1 MTPTADPRPVE
12 PDLLAAIAAH
22 RFGLGEPD
30 LALLGPDP
38 RAWLR
43 AQLGPADA
51 QQGTGLPGIGAALAV
66 QVRARRERT
75 DTAQAALRQ
84 QVQADIR
91 ARLLTAATTSRPF
104 AERLALFWANH
115 FTVSLGKGS
124 SNGLVGAFEREA
136 IRPHIAGKFAGLLQ
150 AAVHHTAMLQYLDN
164 SQSAG
169 PQSPLVQRLR
179 RRSAALAGGMA
190 NNPPRTGGLNENLAR
205 EVLELHTLGVAGGGG
220 VYGPWGGYSQADVT
234 ALAAVLTGWRGLR
247 GDPSGAATSI
257 STSATTTA
265 TTTAT
270 AATPAD
276 DSGFDAT
283 WHQPGPKTVLGRRYD
298 EGPQALAQVLQDLAR
313 QPATGRHL
321 ATKLARHWLG
331 DQPPPA
337 LVARLARCHADT
349 DGDLGAIA
357 LLLVDAPEAWAPRP
371 TKLRPPEE
379 FVISSARLL
388 RLGDRLVQRAPDA
401 GLAALGQR
409 PQSAPSPAGWPDSD
423 AGWLGPEAVWQR
435 VEWAV
440 RVADQRGSSTDAR
453 ALARSS
459 LGPWLSDDTREQ
471 ISRAADGPQA
481 LALLLMAP
489 ELQRR

>member
-1 MTPTADPRPVE
+1 MTSPADHHPADTSR
-12 PDLLAAIAAH
+12 LAAIAAH

-30 LALLGPDP
+30 LALLGADP

-43 AQLGPADA
+43 AQLAAADV
-51 QQGTGLPGIGAALAV
+51 QVGTDLPGITRALAV
-66 QVRARRERT
+66 QARARRERT
-75 DTAQAALRQ
+75 DSAQAALRQ

-91 ARLLTAATTSRPF
+91 ARLLTAATTTRPF

-115 FTVSLGKGS
+115 FSVSLGKGS

-136 IRPHIAGKFAGLLQ
+136 IRPHIAGPFATLLQ
-150 AAVHHTAMLQYLDN
+150 AAVQHTSMLHYLDN
-164 SQSAG
+164 SLSAG

-179 RRSAALAGGMA
+179 RRSANQPGGMA
-190 NNPPRTGGLNENLAR
+190 DSPARSTGLNENLAR

-247 GDPSGAATSI
+247 AEADSGNPPT
-257 STSATTTA
+257 TSATK
-265 TTTAT
+265 
-270 AATPAD
+270 AADNA
-276 DSGFDAT
+276 GFDAN

-313 QPATGRHL
+313 HPATGRHL

-337 LVARLARCHADT
+337 LVARLARCHAET
-349 DGDLGAIA
+349 DGDLRAIA
-357 LLLVDAPEAWAPRP
+357 LLLVDAAEAWAPLP
-371 TKLRPPEE
+371 AKLRPPEE
-379 FVISSARLL
+379 FVICSARLL

-409 PQSAPSPAGWPDSD
+409 PHTAPSPAGWPDSD

-440 RVADQRGSSTDAR
+440 RVAEQRGGNTDAR

-459 LGPWLSDDTREQ
+459 LGPWLTDETREQ
-471 ISRAADGPQA
+471 IARAADGPQA

>member
-1 MTPTADPRPVE
+1 MTSSTNPSPADPS
-12 PDLLAAIAAH
+12 LLAAIAAH

-30 LALLGPDP
+30 LALLGAEP

-51 QQGTGLPGIGAALAV
+51 QVGSNLPGIQAALAV
-66 QVRARRERT
+66 QASARRERSDST
-75 DTAQAALRQ
+75 QAALRQ

-91 ARLLTAATTSRPF
+91 ARLLTAATTTRPF

-136 IRPHIAGKFAGLLQ
+136 IRPHIASPFATLLQ
-150 AAVHHTAMLQYLDN
+150 AAVHHTSMLHYLDN

-179 RRSAALAGGMA
+179 RRSANQPGGMA
-190 NNPPRTGGLNENLAR
+190 NNPARTTGLNENLAR

-247 GDPSGAATSI
+247 VDADSSNPSTTPS
-257 STSATTTA
+257 STPTDNT
-265 TTTAT
+265 
-270 AATPAD
+270 
-276 DSGFDAT
+276 GFDAN
-283 WHQPGPKTVLGRRYD
+283 WHQPGPKTVLGKRYD

-313 QPATGRHL
+313 HPATGRHL

-349 DGDLGAIA
+349 DGDLRAIA
-357 LLLVDAPEAWAPRP
+357 LLLVDAPEAWAPLP
-371 TKLRPPEE
+371 TKLRPPED
-379 FVISSARLL
+379 FVICSARLL

-440 RVADQRGSSTDAR
+440 RVADQRGGSTDAR

-459 LGPWLSDDTREQ
+459 LGPWLTDDTREQ
-471 ISRAADGPQA
+471 ITRAADGPQA

>member
-1 MTPTADPRPVE
+1 MTSSAPPSPAETN
-12 PDLLAAIAAH
+12 LLAAIAAH

-30 LALLGPDP
+30 LALLGADP

-51 QQGTGLPGIGAALAV
+51 QVGVDLPGIAAALAV
-66 QVRARRERT
+66 QARARRERT
-75 DTAQAALRQ
+75 DSAQAALRQ

-91 ARLLTAATTSRPF
+91 ARLLTAAATSRPF

-124 SNGLVGAFEREA
+124 TNGLVGAFEREA
-136 IRPHIAGKFAGLLQ
+136 IRPHITGPFATLLQ
-150 AAVHHTAMLQYLDN
+150 AAVQHTTMLHYLDN
-164 SQSAG
+164 SLSAG
-169 PQSPLVQRLR
+169 PQSALVQRLR
-179 RRSAALAGGMA
+179 RRSANQPGGVADMA
-190 NNPPRTGGLNENLAR
+190 NSPARTTGLNENLAR

-247 GDPSGAATSI
+247 VDADG
-257 STSATTTA
+257 
-265 TTTAT
+265 AT
-270 AATPAD
+270 AASTTPPASPGD
-276 DSGFDAT
+276 HPGFDAS

-337 LVARLARCHADT
+337 LVAKLARCHADT
-349 DGDLGAIA
+349 DGDLRAIA
-357 LLLVDAPEAWAPRP
+357 LLLVDAPEAWAPLP
-371 TKLRPPEE
+371 AKLRPPED

-409 PQSAPSPAGWPDSD
+409 PQAAPSPAGWPDSD

-440 RVADQRGSSTDAR
+440 RVADQRGGSTDAR

-459 LGPWLSDDTREQ
+459 LGPWLTDETREQ
-471 ISRAADGPQA
+471 INRAADGPQA